1 MISKTLTALL
11 SLFVVVALTACN
23 SAPAPAEKP
32 AEPAAAPPAP
42 PKPDEAKWTA
52 TDGISAPESVYIDA
66 ASGDIYT
73 SQIEG
78 MPDKKDGM
86 GHISK
91 LSGDGKVTNAMW
103 VTGLNAPKGL
113 RAANGT
119 LWVADIDEVVGIDMA
134 MGKITSHVKVPG
146 AQFLNDVAT
155 GDDGTVYVSD
165 TFASRIS
172 AIKDGKVTTIA
183 SGPNFEYPNGL
194 LVEGDK
200 LVVGG
205 WGKPEPDF
213 STKVPGRLYT
223 LDLKT
228 KEKKLIT
235 PDPAGNF
242 DGLESDGS
250 GGYIVTDYNKGKL
263 LRISSTGEIK
273 EISTLMPGIADLAYI
288 PAQHLAIIPH
298 MNENKIVAYD
308 ISAAL
313 Q

>member
-119 LWVADIDEVVGIDMA
+119 LWVADIDEVVGIDM
-134 MGKITSHVKVPG
+134 
-146 AQFLNDVAT
+146 
-155 GDDGTVYVSD
+155 
-165 TFASRIS
+165 
-172 AIKDGKVTTIA
+172 
-183 SGPNFEYPNGL
+183 
-194 LVEGDK
+194 
-200 LVVGG
+200 
-205 WGKPEPDF
+205 
-213 STKVPGRLYT
+213 
-223 LDLKT
+223 
-228 KEKKLIT
+228 
-235 PDPAGNF
+235 
-242 DGLESDGS
+242 
-250 GGYIVTDYNKGKL
+250 
-263 LRISSTGEIK
+263 
-273 EISTLMPGIADLAYI
+273 
-288 PAQHLAIIPH
+288 
-298 MNENKIVAYD
+298 
-308 ISAAL
+308 
-313 Q
+313 